1 MRYLE
6 DDIGNKTRQK
16 GFSNILR
23 SDVHIAL
30 VYLASIVIACARLK
44 NNQLCFLVSV
54 MTIDNELEIGH

>member
-6 DDIGNKTRQK
+6 DDIGNETRQK

-30 VYLASIVIACARLK
+30 VYLASIVIACARPK
-44 NNQLCFLVSV
+44 NNQLCFLA
-54 MTIDNELEIGH
+54 L